1 MRALNDFEKDIIRRI
16 VTQNHRDIVT
26 LLDPYMLDK
35 DIVLDYTTRTAIV
48 HFDQAIYLPNN
59 NYGANR
65 LIDEV
70 LTISDIII
78 SIVGILDYLRQN
90 NYLKLIQGAATPTP
104 PRFGRLVQ
112 GHQSITYQI
121 YDQEITEL
129 LLINAFKTIKVEQS
143 LLDFVSDNFRTKD
156 EIRHNE
162 NISWAKKAFIAAII
176 IGGLDLFV
184 SSLDTYFDRAAY
196 YSPTTIDTTQFNQL
210 SRQLEIKKDCKAND
224 NSLKFKIV
232 NDFTKDTFNLKID
245 DGKKPSR

>member
-1 MRALNDFEKDIIRRI
+1 MRALNDLEKDIIRRI

-26 LLDPYMLDK
+26 LLDQYMLNK
-35 DIVLDYTTRTAIV
+35 EILLDYTTRTAII
-48 HFDQAIYLPNN
+48 HFDQDIYLPNN
-59 NYGANR
+59 NYGANK

-70 LTISDIII
+70 LKISDIII

-90 NYLKLIQGAATPTP
+90 NYLKLIQGAAKSIA
-104 PRFGRLVQ
+104 PRFGRLIQ

-121 YDQEITEL
+121 YDQEVTEL

-162 NISWAKKAFIAAII
+162 NISWAKKAYIAAIF

-184 SSLDTYFDRAAY
+184 SSLDTYFDGAAY

-210 SRQLEIKKDCKAND
+210 SRQLEIKKDFKAND